1 MARTKTK
8 DITDRFKRMRKC
20 KIVELLTSPE
30 IDLTPE
36 EMNVFWLRLTNS
48 NDGVS
53 DKVYK
58 CPRCV
63 TKIFMNVINKLKD
76 FYDEKTKQ

>member
-36 EMNVFWLRLTNS
+36 EMNVFLLRLTNS
-48 NDGVS
+48 NDGFYS
-53 DKVYK
+53 QN
-58 CPRCV
+58 
-63 TKIFMNVINKLKD
+63 TAMLTGFNTLGQEINNKR
-76 FYDEKTKQ
+76 FASQ

>member
-20 KIVELLTSPE
+20 KIIELLTSSE

-36 EMNVFWLRLTNS
+36 EMNVFLLRLNNS

-63 TKIFMNVINKLKD
+63 TKIFINVINKLKD
-76 FYDEKTKQ
+76 FYNEKDK

>member
-8 DITDRFKRMRKC
+8 NITDRFKRMRKC
-20 KIVELLTSPE
+20 KIIELLTSPE

-36 EMNVFWLRLTNS
+36 EMNVFLLRLTNS

-63 TKIFMNVINKLKD
+63 
-76 FYDEKTKQ
+76 

>member
-1 MARTKTK
+1 
-8 DITDRFKRMRKC
+8 MRKC

-36 EMNVFWLRLTNS
+36 EMNVFLLRLTNS

>member
-36 EMNVFWLRLTNS
+36 EMNVFLLRLTNS

>member
-36 EMNVFWLRLTNS
+36 EMNVFLLRLTNS

-58 CPRCV
+58 CPRCE

>member
-36 EMNVFWLRLTNS
+36 EMNVFLLRLTNS
-48 NDGVS
+48 NDGIS

>member
-20 KIVELLTSPE
+20 KIVELSTSPE

-36 EMNVFWLRLTNS
+36 EMNVFLLRLTNS

>member
-20 KIVELLTSPE
+20 KIIELLTSPE

-36 EMNVFWLRLTNS
+36 EMNVFLLRLTNS